1 MQKAHG
7 DNISV
12 DRAGIYY
19 INVPFREKL
28 DMLITLG
35 VLQPHEDNN
44 LSQKKGKSPISPSK
58 YRKSPIFNIQLRNQ
72 ITEAIQLFKPDKF
85 SPLGGFEGSFPF
97 CEN

>member
-19 INVPFREKL
+19 INVPFRERL

-44 LSQKKGKSPISPSK
+44 LSQKKGKSPIFTLEISQ
-58 YRKSPIFNIQLRNQ
+58 KSDFQHS
-72 ITEAIQLFKPDKF
+72 TMKPDNIDHPTIKTGQIW
-85 SPLGGFEGSFPF
+85 PLGWF
-97 CEN
+97 